1 MQALYPSQYQIP
13 DSYKYKV
20 NYHCTGNSHSNK
32 TIVIIKLRK
41 IIINVKLLTVIYYV
55 FITDTIQVIQYYA
68 HRIIGDCKSTNYIL

>member
-13 DSYKYKV
+13 NSYKYKV

-41 IIINVKLLTVIYYV
+41 IIIITIKLMRKIYYV
-55 FITDTIQVIQYYA
+55 FKTDIIQVYA
-68 HRIIGDCKSTNYIL
+68 EYLETKSQQPISCKF